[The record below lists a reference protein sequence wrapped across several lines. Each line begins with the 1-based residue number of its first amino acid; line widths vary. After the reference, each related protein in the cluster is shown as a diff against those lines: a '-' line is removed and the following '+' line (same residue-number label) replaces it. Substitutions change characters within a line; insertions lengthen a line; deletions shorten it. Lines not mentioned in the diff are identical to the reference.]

1 MSLLLS
7 LAKCVKIVAPSILNV
22 TTMAKIFQNET
33 DNDDMREELPA
44 AQVET
49 IIGPSVR
56 VEGNFFGEGDV
67 VVEGEVVGSL
77 KTTKNLRVGER
88 AVIEADVEAQT
99 ALISGEVRG
108 NLTVKDR
115 TELTST
121 ARIHGDIKTTVISID
136 SGAVV
141 YGKCECG
148 ESSPPKFDEEAK
160 EKKNKKDKE

>member
-1 MSLLLS
+1 
-7 LAKCVKIVAPSILNV
+7 
-22 TTMAKIFQNET
+22 MAKIFQT
-33 DNDDMREELPA
+33 QTDDDNDEVREDLPET
-44 AQVET
+44 QVET

-88 AVIEADVEAQT
+88 AMIEANVEAQT

-121 ARIHGDIKTTVISID
+121 ARIHGDIKTAVISID

-148 ESSPPKFDEEAK
+148 ESAPTKFDEEAK
-160 EKKNKKDKE
+160 EKKGKKDKE

>member
-1 MSLLLS
+1 M
-7 LAKCVKIVAPSILNV
+7 
-22 TTMAKIFQNET
+22 TKIFQNQT
-33 DNDDMREELPA
+33 DDEREEDLPA

-67 VVEGEVVGSL
+67 VVEGEVVGTL
-77 KTTKNLRVGER
+77 KTTKNLRVGEH

-99 ALISGEVRG
+99 ALISGEIRG

-121 ARIHGDIKTTVISID
+121 ARIHGDIKTSVISID
-136 SGAVV
+136 SGAVI

-148 ESSPPKFDEEAK
+148 ESSPSKFDEEAK
-160 EKKNKKDKE
+160 EKRAKKDKE